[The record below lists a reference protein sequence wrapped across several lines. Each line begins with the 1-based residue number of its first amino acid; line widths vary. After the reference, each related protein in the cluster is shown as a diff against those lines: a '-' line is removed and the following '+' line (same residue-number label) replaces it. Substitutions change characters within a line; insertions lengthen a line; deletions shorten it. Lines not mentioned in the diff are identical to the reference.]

1 MKAAKKNTMDMI
13 KRFETLTFTFT
24 FFAIPS
30 LIALIWRSK
39 NVNKIGAYLVIF
51 CTVALYFYFLFLK
64 YTEKTSSKNRLFK
77 FLFSSIIFIAISVIN
92 MNIPVVVCFAIS
104 CVNCILGLCQI
115 LIFVLIK

>member
-39 NVNKIGAYLVIF
+39 NVNKIGASCVIF
-51 CTVALYFYFLFLK
+51 FIIVLHLVWLFQECIK
-64 YTEKTSSKNRLFK
+64 KTSGKSTLFA
-77 FLFSSIIFIAISVIN
+77 FFYSTDTCNTFNSQYEHTVHCLFCHI
-92 MNIPVVVCFAIS
+92 MR
-104 CVNCILGLCQI
+104 
-115 LIFVLIK
+115 

>member
-39 NVNKIGAYLVIF
+39 NVNKIGASCVIF
-51 CTVALYFYFLFLK
+51 FIIVLHLVWLFQECIKKTSGKNRVFAFLF
-64 YTEKTSSKNRLFK
+64 
-77 FLFSSIIFIAISVIN
+77 IALILVTLLIAN
-92 MNIPVVVCFAIS
+92 MNIPFIVCFAIS